1 MAFNPMT
8 YNLLQSTDISNAL
21 EKIVDHLDNSDSDNP
36 KVWIKD
42 NKPFALRMRMH
53 KYIKAFKT
61 QMKKVEGVDENKYDH
76 LLLTSNND
84 GVMVSSGLENKPLT
98 LTDEK
103 GEEL

>member
-1 MAFNPMT
+1 
-8 YNLLQSTDISNAL
+8 
-21 EKIVDHLDNSDSDNP
+21 
-36 KVWIKD
+36 
-42 NKPFALRMRMH
+42 
-53 KYIKAFKT
+53 
-61 QMKKVEGVDENKYDH
+61 MKKVEGVDENKYDH

>member
-1 MAFNPMT
+1 M
-8 YNLLQSTDISNAL
+8 QSTDISNAL
-21 EKIVDHLDNSDSDNP
+21 EKIVEHLDNSDSDNP

-42 NKPFALRMRMH
+42 NKTFALRMRMH